1 MFRDPC
7 LCGATDCPRCYP
19 LSWNE
24 AEPDTRHFEM
34 AINEVVQTIL
44 DYGQYP
50 AIGRPRFD
58 LYDYLLEHRDQSYAY
73 ELLVAS
79 LSCNT
84 RAFEARIERE
94 IKTIEEML
102 TKHLQ
107 DSALVNDLAI
117 QMANDK

>member
-34 AINEVVQTIL
+34 ATESAIECIL
-44 DYGQYP
+44 EHGQYP
-50 AIGRPRFD
+50 ATGRARLD

-79 LSCNT
+79 LNSDT
-84 RAFEARIERE
+84 RAFENRIERE
-94 IKTIEEML
+94 RKTIEAML

-117 QMANDK
+117 QIANDK